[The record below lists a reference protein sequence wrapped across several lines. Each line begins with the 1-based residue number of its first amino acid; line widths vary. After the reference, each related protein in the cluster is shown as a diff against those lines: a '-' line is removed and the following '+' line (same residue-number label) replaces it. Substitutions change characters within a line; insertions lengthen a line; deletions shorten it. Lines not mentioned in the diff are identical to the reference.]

1 MNKTEFLSRL
11 RIALAPLP
19 EEERNAAMV
28 YYEEFFDDA
37 GAENEQSVIA
47 EFGLPEELA
56 KSIVE
61 ENNRENPAYNQVSE
75 NTDYSQNNINAPNQN
90 AGQYNTNAFNN
101 ENTAYNYNN
110 GGYNAYGSGANPPPV
125 QQNKQWSNG
134 QIALVIV
141 LLVLS
146 SPIWLGVL
154 GGIIGAVIGLFGAL
168 IAIIAAL
175 GCCAIA
181 FLVAGVLSAL
191 KEPAVGIL
199 LIGMAFVCAGL
210 FPLAIVPLCKLTAK
224 GVSALVKWIG
234 GLFGKITGRKEKA
247 Q

>member
-47 EFGLPEELA
+47 EFGSPEELA

-61 ENNRENPAYNQVSE
+61 ENNRENPAYNQVNE
-75 NTDYSQNNINAPNQN
+75 NTDYSQNNINASNQN
-90 AGQYNTNAFNN
+90 AGQYNTNTFNN
-101 ENTAYNYNN
+101 DNTAYNYNN
-110 GGYNAYGSGANPPPV
+110 GGYNANAGGVNPPPV
-125 QQNKQWSNG
+125 QQSHKWSG
-134 QIALVIV
+134 SQIALIVI
-141 LLVLS
+141 LLVFS
-146 SPIWLGVL
+146 SPIWLGL
-154 GGIIGAVIGLFGAL
+154 LAGIIGIIVGIFGAL
-168 IAIIAAL
+168 ISLIGAL
-175 GCCAIA
+175 GACAIA
-181 FLVAGVLSAL
+181 FLVAGFIAL
-191 KEPAVGIL
+191 FREPAMGTM
-199 LIGMAFVCAGL
+199 LIGAGFVCAGL
-210 FPLAIVPLCKLTAK
+210 FPLAIVPLCKVTAK
-224 GVSALVKWIG
+224 GVSALIKWIG